1 MEETDIWRKNKTGCM
16 TWGTSLG
23 KPHPEVILEQRLE
36 EVKRRARH
44 IWGMHT
50 PGGRNGEW
58 KGPEVGMNEME
69 IFEEYGGG
77 GEWREMR

>member
-1 MEETDIWRKNKTGCM
+1 
-16 TWGTSLG
+16 
-23 KPHPEVILEQRLE
+23 
-36 EVKRRARH
+36 
-44 IWGMHT
+44 MHT